1 MEAKSA
7 FEMMT
12 QHILVED
19 MMHFRNVL
27 IEDAPFMWTEIEE
40 AALIAAAE
48 ILQKLMDLGLF
59 QDIAVPSI
67 GVLNV

>member
-1 MEAKSA
+1 
-7 FEMMT
+7 
-12 QHILVED
+12 
-19 MMHFRNVL
+19 
-27 IEDAPFMWTEIEE
+27 MWTEIEE